1 MNFAFRDRGKRILA
15 VEINQNVLDEMRR
28 ERKIVMVLQD
38 KNVDEYIG
46 MDITEIDI
54 NDKESWKNSS
64 LEVQL
69 TVMDKL
75 DFRAEMAQK
84 VSITR
89 LDYMLKV
96 IRAVL
101 GKGIITDPDAFK
113 DKLKAMVRAERALG
127 MKRIKSSSSFRS
139 LFSKSQRSG
148 GLTGTNSGSGS
159 ERDAN
164 EDNAD
169 LDDEEANVDKFKT
182 DPVIKGIDQFFID
195 ISNSIETKA
204 SENAKNL
211 TNYYRMKIKADED
224 DVKKDETTSDKFNF
238 N

>member
-1 MNFAFRDRGKRILA
+1 
-15 VEINQNVLDEMRR
+15 MRR

-38 KNVDEYIG
+38 KNVDQYIG
-46 MDITEIDI
+46 MDITDIDI
-54 NDKESWKNSS
+54 NDKEAWKNSAID
-64 LEVQL
+64 VQL
-69 TVMDKL
+69 TIVDKL

-113 DKLKAMVRAERALG
+113 DKLKAMARAERMLG
-127 MKRIKSSSSFRS
+127 LKRIKSSSSFRS

-148 GLTGTNSGSGS
+148 GLGTNSAGSGS
-159 ERDAN
+159 EKDIN
-164 EDNAD
+164 EENMDGF
-169 LDDEEANVDKFKT
+169 DDEEANVNKLKT

-195 ISNSIETKA
+195 CSNSIDKKA
-204 SENAKNL
+204 SDNANNL
-211 TNYYRMKIKADED
+211 TSYYKMKIKADEED
-224 DVKKDETTSDKFNF
+224 EKDKAKKEKEKEEQEAAAHAAQSDAFNF